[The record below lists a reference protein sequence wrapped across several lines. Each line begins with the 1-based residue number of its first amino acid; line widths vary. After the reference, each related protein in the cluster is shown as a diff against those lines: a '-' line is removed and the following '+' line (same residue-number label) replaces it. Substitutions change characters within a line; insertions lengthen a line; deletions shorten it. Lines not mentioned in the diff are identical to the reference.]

1 MREGATLVGT
11 ESPALLL
18 DEYRLLQSSD
28 NAQGQ
33 AAALL
38 EARDRFIAGQIDATL
53 HDDEDGVLFIG
64 ALHKVARF
72 LPRRV
77 KVEYLAMRGQ

>member
-1 MREGATLVGT
+1 M
-11 ESPALLL
+11 
-18 DEYRLLQSSD
+18 QSSERTE
-28 NAQGQ
+28 AK

-53 HDDEDGVLFIG
+53 RDDENGVLFIG

-72 LPRRV
+72 LPPRIQFQ
-77 KVEYLAMRGQ
+77 YLAMRGQ